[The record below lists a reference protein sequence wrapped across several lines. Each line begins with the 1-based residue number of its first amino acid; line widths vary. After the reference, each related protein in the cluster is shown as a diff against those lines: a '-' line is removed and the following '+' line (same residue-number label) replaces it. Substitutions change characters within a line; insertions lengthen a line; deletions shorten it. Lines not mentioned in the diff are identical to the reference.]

1 MTDPRYPATHTVDA
15 GEVLH
20 GEMIPDPYRWL
31 ENGEDPDTRAWTE
44 AQNALTERYLAA
56 VPGRPAI
63 RRRLDEL
70 LAIGAIGVPTPARGR
85 YFYQR
90 RDGRQNQPVL
100 YVREGV
106 DGSDRAAVDP
116 NALDPAGTTALDWYY
131 PSDDGA
137 LLAYGLS
144 ENGSEQS
151 VLHVLD
157 VARGVT
163 LPDRIPR
170 ARAADLAWLP
180 DGSGFYYTRY
190 PAVGAVPEGE
200 EHYHRGVYFHRLGN
214 VPEADSLVFQPAE
227 KEYWPGVSLSP
238 DGRWLGIHVA
248 RTFDQTDLYLGDR
261 HGPAGDQVIPPLV
274 AVAEGLA
281 ASFEGEV
288 AHGRLFLRTNLDAPT
303 YRLYEVDPT
312 RPARGHW
319 RELVPPRDDAVL
331 EGARILGDRLALS
344 YLERATSRLRLADL
358 DGGLRHEIALPTLG
372 SLFGLGAESDGHE
385 LFYGFSSYTV
395 PPSIYRLDLRTD
407 GQTLWRRVETD
418 VDPGQYEVEQVRVRS
433 RDGTPVTMFLVH
445 RRGLARTGDT
455 PTYLTGYGGFNISMT
470 PAFSRS
476 LLLWLEHGGLVAI
489 PNLRGGGEYGE
500 AWHQDGMLGRKQ
512 NSFDDFIAAAEWLI
526 RERYTRPGRLAVA
539 GGSNG
544 GLLMGAVLTQRPD
557 LFRAVVVQVPLLDML
572 RYHRFLIARLWIPEY
587 GSPEEPQAFAWLKAY
602 SPYHHVR
609 PGTAY
614 PAVLLATA
622 ESDTRVDPMHARKM
636 TAQLQAASGSG
647 HPVLLRLEA
656 RAGHGAGKP
665 LSKVL
670 DELTDTWS
678 FVFSE
683 VGVEVSPDT
692 EPRSPA

>member
-1 MTDPRYPATHTVDA
+1 MTRPVYPATRTVDSA
-15 GEVLH
+15 ETLH
-20 GEMIPDPYRWL
+20 GQTIPDPYRWL
-31 ENGEDPDTRAWTE
+31 EDGDSAETRAWTE
-44 AQNALTERYLAA
+44 AQNALTERYLASTPA
-56 VPGRPAI
+56 RAAI

-70 LAIGAIGVPTPARGR
+70 LAIGAISAPTPAHGR

-90 RDGRQNQPVL
+90 REGRQNQPVL

-106 DGSDRAAVDP
+106 DGPDQVAVDP

-151 VLHVLD
+151 LLHVLD
-157 VARGVT
+157 VAGG
-163 LPDRIPR
+163 LLLSDRISR
-170 ARAADLAWLP
+170 TRAADLAWLP

-190 PAVGAVPEGE
+190 PAPGTIPAGE
-200 EHYHRGVYFHRLGN
+200 EHYHRGVYFHHLGDD
-214 VPEADSLVFQPAE
+214 PDTDPLVLQPAE

-238 DGRWLGIHVA
+238 DGRWLSLHVS

-261 HGPAGDQVIPPLV
+261 HTTAGDVVTPRLV
-274 AVAEGLA
+274 AVAEGLP

-303 YRLYEVDPT
+303 YRLYEVDPA

-319 RELVPPRDDAVL
+319 RELVPARPDAVL
-331 EGARILGDRLALS
+331 EGVRVLADRLALS

-358 DGGLRHEIALPTLG
+358 DGGLRHEISLPTLG
-372 SLFGLGAESDGHE
+372 SLFGLGAEPDGHE

-407 GQTLWRRVETD
+407 AQTLWRRVEAD
-418 VDPGQYEVEQVRVRS
+418 VDPDRFEVQQVSVPS

-455 PTYLTGYGGFNISMT
+455 PTYLTAYGGFNISMT

-489 PNLRGGGEYGE
+489 PNIRGGGEYGE
-500 AWHQDGMLGRKQ
+500 AWHQGGMLGRKQ

-526 RERYTRPGRLAVA
+526 GERYTRPERLAVA

-544 GLLMGAVLTQRPD
+544 GLLMGAVLTQRPE
-557 LFRAVVVQVPLLDML
+557 LFGAVVVQVPLLDML

-587 GSPEEPQAFAWLKAY
+587 GSPDEPEAFGWLRAY
-602 SPYHHVR
+602 SPYHHVQE
-609 PGTAY
+609 GTSY

-622 ESDTRVDPMHARKM
+622 ESDSRVDPMHARKM
-636 TAQLQAASGSG
+636 AARLQAATSSSR
-647 HPVLLRLEA
+647 PVLLRLEA

-670 DELTDTWS
+670 DELTDTWA

-683 VGVEVSPDT
+683 VGVEV
-692 EPRSPA
+692 